1 VIIFGL
7 IQFLLK
13 KSNQIEI
20 FYLKKTETNSVW
32 FDFLGQNRFFQFD
45 LVLARFFPVL
55 AQFFLV

>member
-20 FYLKKTETNSVW
+20 FYLKKTETSSVW

-45 LVLARFFPVL
+45 LVLAWFFPVL